1 MVTSS
6 HWYLFLDDD
15 LDDDGE
21 TVADDASD
29 WTWTIWQQQETANN
43 VRKIVVAAGDG
54 RMVVFVWFAQAG
66 ARTTNTDYE
75 IF

>member
-1 MVTSS
+1 MASSS
-6 HWYLFLDDD
+6 HWYLYLF

-66 ARTTNTDYE
+66 ARRESYE